1 MIIAGR
7 NRYFSLSR
15 RHRLVRLIMNVT
27 AAMEMPMPIIMLA
40 VSGSPNISVPTR
52 MAVMGSNTPSTDAL
66 VAPMLREATA
76 SVAVDTIVGSTALYA
91 MGYAGV
97 REQHSG

>member
-1 MIIAGR
+1 
-7 NRYFSLSR
+7 
-15 RHRLVRLIMNVT
+15 MNVT
-27 AAMEMPMPIIMLA
+27 AAMEMPMPSTMLA

-52 MAVMGSNTPSTDAL
+52 VAVMGSNTPSTDAL

-76 SVAVDTIVGSTALYA
+76 RVAVDTIVGSTALYA